1 MDAIAPFYRQGRA
14 IPLTATDYANR
25 AGMTIPQAKG
35 LLAKL
40 RRSGAVQ
47 RQQTH
52 EAVLFS
58 VKEVGQ

>member
-1 MDAIAPFYRQGRA
+1 MDALAPFYRQGSA

-25 AGMTIPQAKG
+25 AGMTLPQAKG
-35 LLAKL
+35 LLCRMWRAGTVK
-40 RRSGAVQ
+40 

-58 VKEVGQ
+58 VKEVDQ

>member
-1 MDAIAPFYRQGRA
+1 MDALAPFYRQGRA

-25 AGMTIPQAKG
+25 AGMTLPQAKG
-35 LLAKL
+35 MLAKL

-52 EAVLFS
+52 EAVLFY
-58 VKEVGQ
+58 VREAGQ